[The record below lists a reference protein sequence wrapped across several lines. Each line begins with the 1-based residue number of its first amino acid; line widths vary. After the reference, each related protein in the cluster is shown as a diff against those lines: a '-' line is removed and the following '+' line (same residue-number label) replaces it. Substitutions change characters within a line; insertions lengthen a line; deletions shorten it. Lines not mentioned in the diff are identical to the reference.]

1 VVALLPGGVPDV
13 ELHGGLV
20 QGQHLREE
28 GGSDRRL
35 LETNTSEYIKTRSGN
50 PNHKYRRIT
59 RHVVCVPGTRSRALW
74 RTEQQCSSSR
84 LPGPREAPASKSMAL
99 R

>member
-1 VVALLPGGVPDV
+1 VVAFLAGGVPDV

-35 LETNTSEYIKTRSGN
+35 LVETNYNTSEYIQKRD
-50 PNHKYRRIT
+50 
-59 RHVVCVPGTRSRALW
+59 
-74 RTEQQCSSSR
+74 
-84 LPGPREAPASKSMAL
+84 RENQTTSIVAHHDHTMW
-99 R
+99 